1 LRTKFAYGGPWA
13 AVLWELK
20 GGVAVFFVIS
30 GVVLYLPYARAIRD
44 RKPMTE
50 WRTYAWRRAARIL
63 PAYWIALTAFAVLD
77 FASGVRGPYFMRYY
91 SLSEIYSSDTVFG
104 GLPVAWSLCVEV
116 TFYALLPLLARWMA
130 RVACRAG
137 RSAVTHDAARRG
149 QLGLIALVGF
159 GSIALR
165 AALAGSL
172 TGPVTDDPLVLTTGL
187 PGFLDWFAIGMMLA
201 VIASEWEAG
210 RSPGRAITAL
220 AQRPGACLLLA
231 LAAFAAGFPAQH
243 GDLFLPWY
251 GLLTHVALGVGSG
264 LLVLAAIGLGR
275 RRRATTGSRRLG
287 GSFLGWL
294 GTISYGIY
302 LWHPVLVQVANNHR
316 ERTLAGAGL
325 LWLAVLG
332 GAIVLGA
339 ASWYLVERPSQQ
351 VLRAYERRAR
361 RGSGPGRSP
370 ETAVG
375 VQSVTDGLNS
385 AGVAVDHLA

>member
-1 LRTKFAYGGPWA
+1 
-13 AVLWELK
+13 
-20 GGVAVFFVIS
+20 
-30 GVVLYLPYARAIRD
+30 
-44 RKPMTE
+44 
-50 WRTYAWRRAARIL
+50 
-63 PAYWIALTAFAVLD
+63 
-77 FASGVRGPYFMRYY
+77 MRYY
-91 SLSEIYSSDTVFG
+91 TLSEIYSSDTVFG

-116 TFYALLPLLARWMA
+116 TFYALLPLLARWAAGVA
-130 RVACRAG
+130 RRAT
-137 RSAVTHDAARRG
+137 RSAVTPDAARRG
-149 QLGLIALVGF
+149 QFGLIALLGF
-159 GSIALR
+159 VSIALR

-187 PGFLDWFAIGMMLA
+187 PGFLDWFAIGMVLA
-201 VIASEWEAG
+201 VIAAEWEAG
-210 RSPGRAITAL
+210 RSPGRAISAL
-220 AQRPGACLLLA
+220 VQRPGACLALA

-264 LLVLAAIGLGR
+264 FLVLAAIGLGR
-275 RRRATTGSRRLG
+275 RGTAGTLPLHS
-287 GSFLGWL
+287 SFLAWL

-302 LWHPVLVQVANNHR
+302 LWHPVLLQLINHHR

-339 ASWYLVERPSQQ
+339 VSWYLVERPSQRA
-351 VLRAYERRAR
+351 LRAYERRAQ
-361 RGSGPGRSP
+361 RGRGPGRSP

-375 VQSVTDGLNS
+375 VHSAADGLNS

>member
-1 LRTKFAYGGPWA
+1 
-13 AVLWELK
+13 
-20 GGVAVFFVIS
+20 
-30 GVVLYLPYARAIRD
+30 
-44 RKPMTE
+44 
-50 WRTYAWRRAARIL
+50 
-63 PAYWIALTAFAVLD
+63 
-77 FASGVRGPYFMRYY
+77 MRYY
-91 SLSEIYSSDTVFG
+91 TLSEIYSSDTVFG

-116 TFYALLPLLARWMA
+116 TFYALLPLLARWAAGVA
-130 RVACRAG
+130 RRAT
-137 RSAVTHDAARRG
+137 RSAVTPDAARRG
-149 QLGLIALVGF
+149 QFALIALVGVV
-159 GSIALR
+159 SIAMR

-187 PGFLDWFAIGMMLA
+187 PGFLDWFAIGMVLA
-201 VIASEWEAG
+201 VIAAEWEAG
-210 RSPGRAITAL
+210 RSLGPAITAL
-220 AQRPGACLLLA
+220 ARRPVSCLLLA

-251 GLLTHVALGVGSG
+251 GLLTHVALGLGSG
-264 LLVLAAIGLGR
+264 LLVLGAIGLGR
-275 RRRATTGSRRLG
+275 RRRGNARTRRLA
-287 GSFLGWL
+287 GSFVGWL

-302 LWHPVLVQVANNHR
+302 LWHPVLVQVINHHR
-316 ERTLAGAGL
+316 ERTPAGAGL

-339 ASWYLVERPSQQ
+339 ASWYLIERPSQR

-370 ETAVG
+370 QTAVG